1 MIRVIIYKAKR
12 GGNLTVNNYS
22 TVKLNYN
29 LVPRALFPG
38 FGGAKPGK
46 SALGTRLLKLFLYK
60 IYSNPSR
67 RLILST
73 SSLGINGGH

>member
-38 FGGAKPGK
+38 FGGSQVRAPWERGC
-46 SALGTRLLKLFLYK
+46 LN
-60 IYSNPSR
+60 YSYTKY
-67 RLILST
+67 I
-73 SSLGINGGH
+73 